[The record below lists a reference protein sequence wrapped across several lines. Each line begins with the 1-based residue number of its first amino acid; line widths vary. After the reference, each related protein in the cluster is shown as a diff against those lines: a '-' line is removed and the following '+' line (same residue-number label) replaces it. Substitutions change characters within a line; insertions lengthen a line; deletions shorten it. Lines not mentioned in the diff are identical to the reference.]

1 MRSSPVV
8 VIEEPFE
15 ARLGRLVDEYVTS
28 MQAEFRALDEGGDGF
43 EGLSA
48 YLLDALERIRKRLGP
63 ARYPGI
69 RASLEQALARQ
80 AESGEMDGH
89 REWLAGVLKHYYDP
103 MYEDQL
109 RQREHLISFRGDYA
123 ACRDYLLQAE

>member
-1 MRSSPVV
+1 MSC
-8 VIEEPFE
+8 
-15 ARLGRLVDEYVTS
+15 
-28 MQAEFRALDEGGDGF
+28 
-43 EGLSA
+43 

-69 RASLEQALARQ
+69 RASLQKALARQ
-80 AESGEMDGH
+80 AENGEIQGH
-89 REWLAGVLKHYYDP
+89 YDWLTGVLNHYYDP

-109 RQREHLISFRGDYA
+109 RQRKHLICFRGDYA